1 MWRFQYLNAVSLF
14 LSAYPWRSE
23 HEKGR
28 EEGIKDRPCVII
40 LAVEN
45 DEGHL
50 MVTVAPV
57 THSAPLMP
65 DTAVEIPLATKRRLG
80 LDDARSWVMVNE
92 GNRFAWP
99 LATSIIRTNTE
110 AICRLGC
117 GKAGVD
123 CPPYRVRVF
132 YPIRPYDKISMP
144 NTPCDK

>member
-1 MWRFQYLNAVSLF
+1 MALPIPERGLVISYAYL
-14 LSAYPWRSE
+14 WRSE

-28 EEGIKDRPCVII
+28 EEGIKDLPCVII

-99 LATSIIRTNTE
+99 GPDIRLVSAECFDYGLLPPALFAQIQKQFADYVAAKRALIVPRTE
-110 AICRLGC
+110 
-117 GKAGVD
+117 
-123 CPPYRVRVF
+123 
-132 YPIRPYDKISMP
+132 
-144 NTPCDK
+144 